1 MAILKESDKKEVQ
14 KRLAVMNKTVKVIT
28 FYLKVILS
36 CPDVVNARTV
46 MK

>member
-28 FYLKVILS
+28 FLPESDIIV
-36 CPDVVNARTV
+36 PDVVNVCTAT
-46 MK
+46 K